1 MTGIVDIGGKPDVER
16 RAVARGVLDLKPE
29 TLAAIVAK
37 KVEKGDVLE
46 VARVAAIQAVKETPR
61 LLPLCHPIPVTSIQ
75 ADLAT
80 TDRTVTATVEV
91 KARYKTGVEMEALT
105 GVTVALLTV
114 WDMVKPLEKDRD
126 GQYPV
131 ARIRDVRV
139 LVKEKRA

>member
-16 RAVARGVLDLKPE
+16 RAVARGTLELKPE
-29 TLAAIVAK
+29 TIAAIAAR
-37 KVEKGDVLE
+37 KVEKGDALE

-61 LLPLCHPIPVTSIQ
+61 LLPLCHPIPVTSVR

-80 TDRTVTATVEV
+80 TDRAVTATVEV

-126 GQYPV
+126 GQYPT
-131 ARIRDVRV
+131 ARIRDIRV
-139 LVKEKRA
+139 IVKEKRG